1 MNQKEISEL
10 RRRWGYEKN
19 AVSRIYGCFVNGSK
33 EMVSNLDES
42 LDSMS
47 QEEAEKYLGLLKK
60 ALSGRLG
67 KNLIDIAFSP
77 KQVMEGG
84 EHRLLST
91 LRQSALKDGEA
102 RNTFYQNVIRSLDM
116 GDSSY
121 LLLLACDAYDVPRRG
136 RDDSVLSDASE
147 EVFSYILC
155 CVCPVKPG
163 KPELGYFPGD
173 NEFHYTTGQV
183 VSAPEMGFLF
193 PAFDDRAANIH
204 NALFYSRKPN
214 ELHQEFI
221 DAVFHTDPP
230 MSAAEQREAFEG
242 ALSGALEDTYS
253 VEVVQAIQER
263 LTDQIARHKESK
275 DPEPLTMTADDIGN
289 ILRDCD
295 IPEERISAFEE
306 SCGEQFGAGAALNPA
321 NLIDTAKFELKTAQA
336 SISVAPEDSYLL
348 ETRIIDGRKYILIPA
363 EEAVEVNGQSVRL
376 MPDGAG
382 EPDTTRS
389 EY

>member
-42 LDSMS
+42 LGSMS

-155 CVCPVKPG
+155 CVCPV
-163 KPELGYFPGD
+163 
-173 NEFHYTTGQV
+173 
-183 VSAPEMGFLF
+183 
-193 PAFDDRAANIH
+193 
-204 NALFYSRKPN
+204 
-214 ELHQEFI
+214 
-221 DAVFHTDPP
+221 
-230 MSAAEQREAFEG
+230 
-242 ALSGALEDTYS
+242 
-253 VEVVQAIQER
+253 
-263 LTDQIARHKESK
+263 
-275 DPEPLTMTADDIGN
+275 
-289 ILRDCD
+289 
-295 IPEERISAFEE
+295 
-306 SCGEQFGAGAALNPA
+306 
-321 NLIDTAKFELKTAQA
+321 
-336 SISVAPEDSYLL
+336 
-348 ETRIIDGRKYILIPA
+348 
-363 EEAVEVNGQSVRL
+363 
-376 MPDGAG
+376 
-382 EPDTTRS
+382 
-389 EY
+389 

>member
-19 AVSRIYGCFVNGSK
+19 AVSRIYGCFVNGSR
-33 EMVSNLDES
+33 EIVSNLDES
-42 LDSMS
+42 LGAMS

-60 ALSGRLG
+60 TLSGKLG
-67 KNLIDIAFSP
+67 RHLIDIAFSP
-77 KQVMEGG
+77 KQVMEGE
-84 EHRLLST
+84 EHRLLSA

-102 RNTFYQNVIRSLDM
+102 RNTFYQNVISSLDM

-121 LLLLACDAYDVPRRG
+121 LILLACDAYDVPRRG
-136 RDDSVLSDASE
+136 RDDLVLADASE

-155 CVCPVKPG
+155 CVCPVKAG

-183 VSAPEMGFLF
+183 VSVPEMGFLF

-204 NALFYSRKPN
+204 NALFYSRNPN
-214 ELHQEFI
+214 EIHQEFI
-221 DAVFHTDPP
+221 DAVFRTDPP

-242 ALSGALEDTYS
+242 ALAGALEDTYS

-275 DPEPLTMTADDIGN
+275 DPEPLTLTVDDIGN

-295 IPEERISAFEE
+295 ILEERISAFQE
-306 SCGEQFGAGAALNPA
+306 SCAEQFGAGAALNPA
-321 NLIDTAKFELKTAQA
+321 NLIDTGKFELKTAQA

-348 ETRIIDGRKYILIPA
+348 ETRIIGGRKYILIPA

-382 EPDTTRS
+382 GAETMRS
-389 EY
+389 ES